1 MSIGMKQRGKFLEIS
16 GCDGCLIGLL
26 VMVVGGGEKLVHF
39 GDGLDP
45 LEWGI
50 SGLPDGVK
58 AERSEPIGPG
68 LDATG

>member
-1 MSIGMKQRGKFLEIS
+1 MPAMT
-16 GCDGCLIGLL
+16 CD
-26 VMVVGGGEKLVHF
+26 VGGGEKLVHF
-39 GDGLDP
+39 DDGLDP

-58 AERSEPIGPG
+58 AERTEPIGPG